1 MIKIFLAIIVL
12 ILYESLDLY
21 LKGIFEH
28 PLAFIILKILFLNK
42 ILLMIVF
49 IKANILIKIKETIPP
64 ILKTAEK
71 NDIKSSKNTKERLK
85 LIKIVFLFK

>member
-1 MIKIFLAIIVL
+1 MFKIFIAIICL
-12 ILYESLDLY
+12 IFYESLDLY

-28 PLAFIILKILFLNK
+28 PLAFGILKIIFLNT

-49 IKANILIKIKETIPP
+49 IKANIRIKIKEAIPP

-71 NDIKSSKNTKERLK
+71 
-85 LIKIVFLFK
+85 LILTPVKTPKKD